1 MFSISNDDDHGS
13 QQQSIIVIVD
23 RSVKKLNPPLI
34 RAVAK
39 TFTCSSSGRATRA
52 RATRAPGGGGV
63 PKATGGG
70 SGGQRRWRITF
81 ALRLKTTAAQQ
92 AGGWR
97 TVLGDGT
104 GLNAVVALSLKGPWV
119 VV

>member
-1 MFSISNDDDHGS
+1 MLELGS
-13 QQQSIIVIVD
+13 CDPSSCDPSSRRRCAQSYRRRV
-23 RSVKKLNPPLI
+23 R
-34 RAVAK
+34 RAAAV
-39 TFTCSSSGRATRA
+39 
-52 RATRAPGGGGV
+52 
-63 PKATGGG
+63 
-70 SGGQRRWRITF
+70 RITF
-81 ALRLKTTAAQQ
+81 ALWLKTTAAQQ

>member
-1 MFSISNDDDHGS
+1 M
-13 QQQSIIVIVD
+13 
-23 RSVKKLNPPLI
+23 
-34 RAVAK
+34 
-39 TFTCSSSGRATRA
+39 FTCWSSGRATRA
-52 RATRAPGGGGV
+52 RATRAPGGGA